1 MAGTQDSPM
10 RAPRALPSA
19 LVLLLLAASPA
30 AAQFGPQG
38 PPAVG
43 VITAERRPVT
53 ETTEFVGRIE
63 AINRVDLRARVTGF
77 LQERLFR
84 EGQEVSANQP
94 LFRLERA
101 PFEADVARAQ
111 AQVASAEAELTNAN
125 INLNRAREL
134 MRSSAGTQSRVDDAT
149 AQQRTAQA
157 SLLGA
162 QAQLRVAQINLAYT
176 EIAAPVD
183 GKIGRSTYSVGSVV
197 GPNSEPLATIVSQNP
212 MRISF
217 PVSLRTGGELRERY
231 ATRGGADAVRVRV
244 RLPNG
249 QLHGPAG
256 RIDFIDPQVDRTT
269 DTVLVRAA
277 IENPPIDGNSAG
289 ASGGA
294 SGADRPLID
303 GMFVSV
309 FVEGAEPVPAVVI
322 PRAAVLQDQGGNFVF
337 VLDQENRAQRRVVRL
352 GRSLGDQVVIE
363 GGLEG
368 GERVVAEG
376 VQRVRPGQPVQP
388 GPATPPAMR
397 GGPAAPRG

>member
-1 MAGTQDSPM
+1 MPHQ
-10 RAPRALPSA
+10 RAIAATLA
-19 LVLLLLAASPA
+19 VLLSAAAPA
-30 AAQFGPQG
+30 QAQFGPQG

-53 ETTEFVGRIE
+53 ESTEFVGRIE

-84 EGQEVSANQP
+84 EGQEVSAGQA

-101 PFEADVARAQ
+101 PFEAEVARSQ

-162 QAQLRVAQINLAYT
+162 QAALRASQINLDYT
-176 EIAAPVD
+176 VISAPVD
-183 GKIGRSTYSVGSVV
+183 GKIGRATYSVGAVV
-197 GPNSEPLATIVSQNP
+197 GPNSDSLATIVSQNP
-212 MRISF
+212 MRVTF
-217 PVSLRTGGELRERY
+217 PVSLRTGSELRDRY

-256 RIDFIDPQVDRTT
+256 RIDFIDPQVDRST
-269 DTVLVRAA
+269 DTLLVRAV
-277 IENPPIDGNSAG
+277 IDNPPIDGVAATNG
-289 ASGGA
+289 
-294 SGADRPLID
+294 GADRPLID

-322 PRAAVLQDQGGNFVF
+322 PRAAVLQDQQGNYVF
-337 VLDQENRAQRRVVRL
+337 IVDGESRAQRRTVTL
-352 GRSLGDQVVIE
+352 GRSIADQVVVE
-363 GGLEG
+363 RGLEG

-376 VQRVRPGQPVQP
+376 VQRVRAGQPVQP

-397 GGPAAPRG
+397 PGAAAAPRG